1 VKKINFNRL
10 ISRGSQLSVYFILIS
25 FPSSYSSLSG
35 NGRPRKADTISGKEM
50 KGKKKRKKKN
60 TRDEERVEVR
70 DPERIEIA
78 VDYHGEL
85 RV

>member
-1 VKKINFNRL
+1 
-10 ISRGSQLSVYFILIS
+10 
-25 FPSSYSSLSG
+25 
-35 NGRPRKADTISGKEM
+35 M

-85 RV
+85 RVQLEPVAAARRARIKARYVSRALLQLWSGIPLGVTVADVGTLFVHIVPN